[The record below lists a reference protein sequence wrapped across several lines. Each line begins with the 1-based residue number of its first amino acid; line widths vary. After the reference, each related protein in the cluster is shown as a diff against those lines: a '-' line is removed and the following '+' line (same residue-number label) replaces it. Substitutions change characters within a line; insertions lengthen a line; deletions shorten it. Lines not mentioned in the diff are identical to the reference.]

1 LRILRYLFRIIDSFT
16 SIVLFLLLASM
27 VVNTA
32 VSVFFRY
39 VLNDAISW
47 SEEASRYLMIWMGFF
62 GMSLAT
68 RDREHVG
75 ISFVANAMPPAGRV
89 ILRYLTDIVVL
100 SFLVLLVILSIRQII
115 GSQGETTAAL
125 LLPMTVPYASV
136 TAGGVLMAL
145 QALRRTID
153 MIVEDLSG
161 TKVSERTQSGEA

>member
-1 LRILRYLFRIIDSFT
+1 MRVLKWVFRVIDNFT

-39 VLNDAISW
+39 VLNDAIFW
-47 SEEASRYLMIWMGFF
+47 SEEVSRYLMIWMGFF

-75 ISFVANAMPPAGRV
+75 ITFVANAMPRIGR
-89 ILRYLTDIVVL
+89 IIFRYMSDLIVLV
-100 SFLVLLVILSIRQII
+100 FLVLLVVLSIRQII

-136 TAGGVLMAL
+136 TAGGVLMLL
-145 QALRRTID
+145 QAIRRTAV
-153 MIVEDLSG
+153 MIVGDIGSR
-161 TKVSERTQSGEA
+161 KVSEMTGSGEA